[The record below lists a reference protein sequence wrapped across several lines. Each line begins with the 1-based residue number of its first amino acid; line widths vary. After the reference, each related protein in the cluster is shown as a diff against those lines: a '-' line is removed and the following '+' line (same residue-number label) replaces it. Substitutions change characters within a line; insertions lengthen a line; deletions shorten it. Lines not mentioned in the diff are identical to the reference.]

1 MLQPHQMQQ
10 QSPNCINYF
19 LWLWSWRCYIFLR
32 RCICKSLWL
41 LSVNS
46 VNVFKSFCI
55 FALAFWPSLQCLESV
70 GRTLGSLD
78 TPTWSIQNILE
89 LLGLLKWK
97 ESLCKLS
104 FCWSDGYCDWLCF
117 SHLSLY
123 FIFKNQIC
131 FTVRRN
137 LTTYYCILRNKP
149 TRPSIQGNF
158 IFAIG
163 AIIEESYFQCKT
175 LSKTS
180 PWYEPWST
188 IYNPL

>member
-1 MLQPHQMQQ
+1 MTCENNNNKKVLKCIKCKLLQPHQMQQ
-10 QSPNCINYF
+10 HSPNCINYF
-19 LWLWSWRCYIFLR
+19 LWLWSRRCYIFLR

-55 FALAFWPSLQCLESV
+55 FALAPWPSLQCLESV
-70 GRTLGSLD
+70 GRTLGSSD

-117 SHLSLY
+117 SHLSLSISFLKIRY
-123 FIFKNQIC
+123 ALLWGGIWPLTIVFSEISLLDQAFKVISFLQ
-131 FTVRRN
+131 
-137 LTTYYCILRNKP
+137 
-149 TRPSIQGNF
+149 
-158 IFAIG
+158 
-163 AIIEESYFQCKT
+163 
-175 LSKTS
+175 
-180 PWYEPWST
+180 
-188 IYNPL
+188 